1 MDWKDRL
8 EDIDDDYLIG
18 LSNKGIVKR
27 AYKDKEEVAAQ
38 IEEMGEEASV
48 KVGGETVTVRFPLGE
63 SKCTCPSRSMCRHVV
78 QAILV
83 LRESC
88 LKQNGGAGPDRKTG
102 QEENEAAPSEGG
114 NASCG
119 EGGASQGGASQ
130 GTASEGGKAQ
140 ETVPEGGEP
149 QGTAPQDRS
158 PQGTA
163 SEDGK
168 ASGAVPQGSE
178 AQESVPQGK
187 TVPQDDVRKETQ
199 EGNGSARGE
208 ALGREIAAYPLTALK
223 KALGVRQQQNFVN
236 LAAAGLKPKIRYSSV
251 VTVELPAQEFS
262 EKIVV
267 KLLSPLEYSSCTC
280 HKKELCAHKA
290 AAILWCQLE
299 AKVLTKDGLDM
310 LGSAG
315 GEGPGYDM
323 ARVRDAAGQMKT
335 FLEELLATGLSRTS
349 PDALDYL
356 ERLAIIS
363 HNAGLARFEGFFRAL
378 FDSYDRY
385 FKRKAAFKTEDLM
398 AQTARLYRRVNLL
411 LAAGS
416 DGDVLKLAGEFRA
429 DYLPAGN
436 LDLIGISMESFQT
449 PTGYEGETVYFLEET
464 SKKWY
469 TYTNA
474 RPMFYE
480 PGRKRGNVE
489 KSMAPWGLNLSLEEL
504 LKVRIHLTGAKCDSR
519 RRLSST
525 QDTRGEVTG
534 SRRLEPADVEGWYYS
549 DFRKLYLE
557 QIGRPKKWLMDQDE
571 PAEGV
576 NLVFV
581 QPDSCAKA
589 EFSQT
594 GQMLSLPLYDR
605 AGREMLI
612 EVEYSKRESGTIK
625 YLERIV
631 EKKTPCF
638 LGKIYL
644 RDGRMRMY
652 PVDVLERFSE

>member
-8 EDIDDDYLIG
+8 KDIDDDYLIG
-18 LSNKGIVKR
+18 LSNKGILKR
-27 AYKDKEEVAAQ
+27 AYKDKEEAVAQ
-38 IEEMGEEASV
+38 IQDMGEEALV

-63 SKCTCPSRSMCRHVV
+63 SRCTCPSRSICRHVV
-78 QAILV
+78 LAILV

-88 LKQNGGAGPDRKTG
+88 LKQ
-102 QEENEAAPSEGG
+102 
-114 NASCG
+114 G
-119 EGGASQGGASQ
+119 ES
-130 GTASEGGKAQ
+130 
-140 ETVPEGGEP
+140 
-149 QGTAPQDRS
+149 
-158 PQGTA
+158 
-163 SEDGK
+163 
-168 ASGAVPQGSE
+168 AVPGTE
-178 AQESVPQGK
+178 AHEGESSSAG
-187 TVPQDDVRKETQ
+187 TEAD
-199 EGNGSARGE
+199 EGESSSAGTTLAGE
-208 ALGREIAAYPLTALK
+208 VAAYPLTVLK
-223 KALGVRQQQNFVN
+223 KALGSRRQQNFIN
-236 LAAAGLKPKIRYSSV
+236 LAAAGVRPKIRYSSV
-251 VTVELPAQEFS
+251 ITVELPFQEFS
-262 EKIVV
+262 EKITV
-267 KLLSPLEYSSCTC
+267 KLLWPLEYSSCTC
-280 HKKELCAHKA
+280 HKKELCPHKA

-299 AKVLTKDGLDM
+299 AKTLTKEGLDM
-310 LGSAG
+310 LQGA
-315 GEGPGYDM
+315 GEGDGPVFDLDK
-323 ARVRDAAGQMKT
+323 VRDAAGQMKT

-356 ERLAIIS
+356 ERLAVIS
-363 HNAGLARFEGFFRAL
+363 HNAGLARFEGYFRAL

-385 FKRKAAFKTEDLM
+385 FKRKATFKTEELM
-398 AQTARLYRRVNLL
+398 AQTARLYRRADLL
-411 LAAGS
+411 LKAES
-416 DGDVLKLAGEFRA
+416 DSDILRQAGEFRA

-436 LDLIGISMESFQT
+436 LELIGISMERFRT

-480 PGRKRGNVE
+480 PGGKRGKVE

-504 LKVRIHLTGAKCDSR
+504 LKVRIRLAGAKCDFR
-519 RRLSST
+519 RRLSSA

-534 SRRLEPADVEGWYYS
+534 SRRLGPPDVQGWYYD

-576 NLVFV
+576 NLVFI
-581 QPDSCAKA
+581 QPDSCAKP

-594 GQMLSLPLYDR
+594 GQLLTLPLYDK

-612 EVEYSKRESGTIK
+612 EVEYSKRESATIK

-638 LGKIYL
+638 LGKVYL

-652 PVDVLERFSE
+652 PVDVWDGFTE

>member
-8 EDIDDDYLIG
+8 EDIDDDYLVG

-38 IEEMGEEASV
+38 IGEMGEEASV
-48 KVGGETVTVRFPLGE
+48 KVGSETVTVRFPLGE

-88 LKQNGGAGPDRKTG
+88 LKQGDAAAGAGAG
-102 QEENEAAPSEGG
+102 QTEDAAA
-114 NASCG
+114 NAACG
-119 EGGASQGGASQ
+119 EE
-130 GTASEGGKAQ
+130 TASHGANGQASEEGISPQDGEASGEGMLLQ
-140 ETVPEGGEP
+140 GSSAPAGAVMGADDRSLPEDASREGAPEG
-149 QGTAPQDRS
+149 
-158 PQGTA
+158 
-163 SEDGK
+163 K
-168 ASGAVPQGSE
+168 
-178 AQESVPQGK
+178 
-187 TVPQDDVRKETQ
+187 
-199 EGNGSARGE
+199 GSAKGE
-208 ALGREIAAYPLTALK
+208 ALGREIAAYPLTALR
-223 KALGVRQQQNFVN
+223 KALGIRQQQNFVN
-236 LAAAGLKPKIRYSSV
+236 LAVAGLKPKIQYSSV
-251 VTVELPAQEFS
+251 ITVELPVQEFS

-280 HKKELCAHKA
+280 HKKELCPHKA

-299 AKVLTKDGLDM
+299 ANVLTKDGLDM
-310 LGSAG
+310 LGNAG
-315 GEGPGYDM
+315 DGETPAYDM
-323 ARVRDAAGQMKT
+323 ARVRDAAGQMKK

-363 HNAGLARFEGFFRAL
+363 HNAGLARFEGYFRAL

-411 LAAGS
+411 LEAES
-416 DGDVLKLAGEFRA
+416 EGDILRQAGEFRA
-429 DYLPAGN
+429 DYLPVGN
-436 LDLIGISMESFQT
+436 LDLIGIGMERFQT

-480 PGRKRGNVE
+480 PGRKRGKVE

-504 LKVRIHLTGAKCDSR
+504 LKVRVRLSGAKCDSR

-534 SRRLEPADVEGWYYS
+534 SRRLELPDVEGWYYE
-549 DFRKLYLE
+549 DFQKLYRE
-557 QIGRPKKWLMDQDE
+557 QIAEPKKWLMEQDE

-581 QPDSCAKA
+581 QPDSCAKT

-594 GQMLSLPLYDR
+594 GQLLTLPLYDK

-652 PVDVLERFSE
+652 PVDVLERFGV